1 MRQFVRK
8 DMFRHFYAIRGLDWI
23 FTRVGV
29 NSFPCVG
36 VNSFPFNGPTVV
48 NGPTVGEDL
57 VRLERMIVA
66 VIVAVLATLTVQGT
80 ASATGE
86 DPGMTHG
93 SVEMTHG

>member
-1 MRQFVRK
+1 MRQFGRK

-23 FTRVGV
+23 FTRVWRQFL
-29 NSFPCVG
+29 SLRWRFHFP
-36 VNSFPFNGPTVV
+36 NPWPFI
-48 NGPTVGEDL
+48 VGEDQ

-66 VIVAVLATLTVQGT
+66 VLVALLAAFMVPST

>member
-1 MRQFVRK
+1 MRLFGRK

-23 FTRVGV
+23 STRD
-29 NSFPCVG
+29 G
-36 VNSFPFNGPTVV
+36 VNSFPFH
-48 NGPTVGEDL
+48 GPTVGEDH

-66 VIVAVLATLTVQGT
+66 ILVALLAAFMVPGT